1 MTSFS
6 QHIVDE
12 SDKETNIKTEILRK
26 LQLKEKK
33 VTERKKKQGNGKKY
47 LDRLQ
52 QERGLIEPT
61 QMKHINFWREMKA
74 KWEE

>member
-33 VTERKKKQGNGKKY
+33 KKQGNGKKY

-61 QMKHINFWREMKA
+61 QMKHINFWHEMKA

>member
-1 MTSFS
+1 MFQCLRYTSLYRGMSQTASFS

-26 LQLKEKK
+26 LQRRKKEA
-33 VTERKKKQGNGKKY
+33 ERKRKQGNGKKY

-52 QERGLIEPT
+52 
-61 QMKHINFWREMKA
+61 
-74 KWEE
+74 